1 MYHKI
6 CVFFRNEY
14 NKAYCIYYTYSNR
27 MKVMFPQHIKKWF
40 FSGAAFSIMGFSISF
55 IQLIILAIWIVFAL
69 GIFSAFNNSGS
80 KWVGLVLAIIIFII
94 FLVIAF
100 FNVSELNLLAF
111 ISKKFKD
118 SFFDVSQ
125 KFQVNYTKHNP
136 TEIVIAKA
144 KQEKWKQRIEIK
156 GDLDIEKLS
165 QIDKWWIL

>member
-6 CVFFRNEY
+6 CVFSRNEY
-14 NKAYCIYYTYSNR
+14 NKLYCIYYAHSDT

-40 FSGAAFSIMGFSISF
+40 FSGAAFSIMWFSISF
-55 IQLIILAIWIVFAL
+55 IQLIVLAIWVVCAL
-69 GIFSAFNNSGS
+69 WTFSALSNSGS
-80 KWVGLVLAIIIFII
+80 KWVWLVFAIILFII

-100 FNVSELNLLAF
+100 FNISELNLVAF
-111 ISKKFKD
+111 IAKKVKD
-118 SFFDVSQ
+118 SFFDVTK
-125 KFQVNYTKHNP
+125 KFQVNYRKHNP